1 MALYYNLPVYKASY
15 KLMDQLFI
23 SSSKFSREYR
33 YTVGQELKTESYNLI
48 KNIYR
53 ANRAA
58 DKTGYIAQARENV
71 ELIRLLLRLM
81 QDFNQ
86 LSLKIFVEINR
97 ILENVSKQ
105 LTAWEKYCQTKLI
118 LVNSS

>member
-1 MALYYNLPVYKASY
+1 MGLYYNLPVYKASY

-23 SSSKFSREYR
+23 ISSKFSREYK
-33 YTVGQELKTESYNLI
+33 YTVGQELKIEGYNLI

>member
-1 MALYYNLPVYKASY
+1 MGLYYNLPVYKASY